1 MNEDSIHSISYQGNE
16 ETDRPCKIFLWLS
29 ATPILKSQYSS
40 LKLAG
45 LDLVQYVRTTSGN
58 NAPNDVTTTADV
70 LDQVSVQCSYEE
82 EVLQRERRE

>member
-1 MNEDSIHSISYQGNE
+1 MNEDSIHSISYQGLV
-16 ETDRPCKIFLWLS
+16 PL
-29 ATPILKSQYSS
+29 ILKSQYSS

-82 EVLQRERRE
+82 EVLQSERRE